1 MAVPPTARARLR
13 CTHRRRSRQLGG
25 RSYGAEGATQGACA
39 FVASPPLK
47 VKAREAGTT
56 GTPVA
61 PVGTMNVLEAIQ
73 ARRAVRSYTPRRVE
87 EEIVRS
93 LLRAA
98 VQAPSAMN
106 AQPWLFAVVQDE
118 SRLKRYSDGAKAL
131 LVEQAGSD
139 TKARHYA
146 DRLSDASFNIFYDAS
161 TLVAIGVG
169 ERSTYSEADCWLAA
183 QNLMLAARDAGLA
196 TCPIG
201 FAVPIL
207 NTPSV
212 RQELEFPSA
221 GVVIAPIIV
230 GYPST
235 WPPAVPR
242 REPRILSFAR

>member
-1 MAVPPTARARLR
+1 
-13 CTHRRRSRQLGG
+13 
-25 RSYGAEGATQGACA
+25 
-39 FVASPPLK
+39 
-47 VKAREAGTT
+47 VKL
-56 GTPVA
+56 
-61 PVGTMNVLEAIQ
+61 LEAIQ

-87 EEIVRS
+87 EEVVLT

-118 SRLKRYSDGAKAL
+118 GRLKRYSDGAKAL
-131 LVEQAGSD
+131 LVEQAKSD
-139 TKARHYA
+139 AKARHYV

-169 ERSTYSEADCWLAA
+169 ERSNYSEADCWLAA

-212 RQELEFPSA
+212 RQELQFPA
-221 GVVIAPIIV
+221 TGVVIAPVIV
-230 GYPST
+230 GYPAA
-235 WPPAVPR
+235 WPSAVPR
-242 REPRILSFAR
+242 GEPRIVSFVRHAA